1 MAEAPDVM
9 EKTLEELE
17 REISCAV
24 CHGEYQQAKLLPCN
38 HYYCAAC
45 IEDLAKHA
53 RGQPFDCPECR
64 KTTSL
69 PPGGVAELDGAF
81 FIERMKDFYGKMA
94 KAEGRVEAVCEE
106 CAGGKS
112 VAFCRQCTAFIC
124 EDCARS
130 HSKMKVFTGHKV
142 STLADLKRGE
152 AKDVFLKEAPL
163 STCPEHEEQMKIFCY
178 DCDRLVCRDCVLYDH
193 REHKSD
199 FLKKCASESRKT
211 LHESLGPLRE
221 VRATFASA
229 EKDIL
234 AAKNAV
240 AAQNKEVCGFIQQYF
255 YKLKTSVK
263 ATLDQRNTEL
273 VRQAN
278 RLAQDKEDALAAQ
291 VKGLE
296 MGRTEIQS
304 LVEFVERN
312 VESTSDQDLMSI
324 RTQLQTKMKEGEKN
338 HQKTSLQPTA
348 TADVVC
354 TFPPFEIPT
363 DLGAIFTRSISAV
376 KVNLQGEA
384 NVGEPT
390 QFRLEIPESIGC
402 KVRVQL
408 KSLVDPGCIVEASVA
423 NADGYGTFAITFTP
437 RVRGRHD
444 LIVKVNGA
452 DVKGSP
458 FPVFVKIHPRQLGE
472 PVRVIDDFSMPWGIA
487 INDKQQ
493 LVVTEV
499 GERKVTIMEQD
510 GNTAGDIMLKSP
522 TGVAIGPD
530 NTIYVA
536 DQDAQCL
543 FNYSNDGKLLFQSE
557 KCLYRP
563 LFANVVDGQ
572 VYVSDINMGEIVI
585 FDAECKKVGTIESE
599 YPHPKDIAE
608 YDGELY
614 LASDGN
620 RRIDVYQC
628 CSGGKCIRHV
638 DIKQCKLNRGL
649 CFDRSGYLYVVFYE
663 SGSEGVYVYS
673 RDGEFI
679 TSFGLGFLF
688 FPAGIAI
695 DEDGFINVCDHIEN
709 GKIYVF

>member
-1 MAEAPDVM
+1 M
-9 EKTLEELE
+9 
-17 REISCAV
+17 
-24 CHGEYQQAKLLPCN
+24 
-38 HYYCAAC
+38 
-45 IEDLAKHA
+45 
-53 RGQPFDCPECR
+53 
-64 KTTSL
+64 
-69 PPGGVAELDGAF
+69 AELDGAF

-94 KAEGRVEAVCEE
+94 KAEGRVEAVCEQ

-130 HSKMKVFTGHKV
+130 HSKMRAFSGHKV
-142 STLADLKRGE
+142 STLADLKRGG

-163 STCPEHEEQMKIFCY
+163 PTCREHEEQMKIFCY

-199 FLKKCASESRKT
+199 FVKKCASESRKT
-211 LHESLGPLRE
+211 LRESFGPLRE

-229 EKDIL
+229 ERDIL

-240 AAQNKEVCGFIQQYF
+240 AAQNKEVCASIQLYF
-255 YKLKTSVK
+255 DKLKAV
-263 ATLDQRNTEL
+263 LDQRKAEL

-296 MGRTEIQS
+296 MSQTEIQS

-312 VESTSDQDLMSI
+312 VESTSDQDLLSI

-348 TADVVC
+348 TADVAC
-354 TFPPFEIPT
+354 ILPPFEIPT
-363 DLGAIFTRSISAV
+363 NLGSVFSISAV
-376 KVNLQGEA
+376 RVGPPREA

-390 QFRLEIPESIGC
+390 QFRLEVPESIGC

-423 NADGYGTFAITFTP
+423 NVGGSGTFAITFTP
-437 RVRGRHD
+437 QVRGRHD

-452 DVKGSP
+452 NVRGSP

-472 PVRVIDDFSMPWGIA
+472 PVCVIDGFRKPWGIA

-493 LVVTEV
+493 LVVTEAI
-499 GERKVTIMEQD
+499 GRKVTIMERGGKKVGEIGYSKFEQ
-510 GNTAGDIMLKSP
+510 P

-536 DQDAQCL
+536 DWDAKCL
-543 FNYSNDGKLLFQSE
+543 FKFGNDGKLLFQSE
-557 KCLYRP
+557 KCLIHP
-563 LFANVVDGQ
+563 LFANVLDGH
-572 VYVSDINMGEIVI
+572 VYVSDRDMGKVVI
-585 FDAECKKVGTIESE
+585 FDAECKRVGTIDSE
-599 YPHPKDIAE
+599 YPQPKGLAK

-614 LASDGN
+614 LASSGEKS
-620 RRIDVYQC
+620 IDVYQC
-628 CSGGKCIRHV
+628 FSGGKCIRRV
-638 DIKQCKLNRGL
+638 DIKQCQENRGL
-649 CFDRSGYLYVVFYE
+649 FFDKSGYLYVVFNE
-663 SGSEGVYVYS
+663 SGSEGVYVYH
-673 RDGEFI
+673 RDGTFV
-679 TSFGLGFLF
+679 TSFGRRLF
-688 FPAGIAI
+688 SNPAGIAI
-695 DEDGFINVCDHIEN
+695 DKDGFIYVCN
-709 GKIYVF
+709 AVRTGLGKVFIF